1 MVSFSKG
8 PQSVRDVA
16 VRIVVQIPK
25 FVKSR
30 CLISI
35 QHCFMKITETQILFD
50 PINLDH
56 PNIIITIDEKN
67 KSELILHHIISC
79 ALTIVLTTQFPN

>member
-30 CLISI
+30 CFIPI
-35 QHCFMKITETQILFD
+35 QHCFMKITEKQTMFD

-67 KSELILHHIISC
+67 KLELILHHIISY
-79 ALTIVLTTQFPN
+79 ALITLLIT